1 MPRLAELG
9 SETARMVLSDVRFQ
23 YHRAFSRRRPWS
35 LYVQWLIVLR
45 FCQFVRRYVSSFFVG
60 QFVVLLVVV
69 GARLYP
75 ACGPGLIRSLVI
87 R

>member
-1 MPRLAELG
+1 MFENGLSVITRY
-9 SETARMVLSDVRFQ
+9 RMVLSDVRFQ
-23 YHRAFSRRRPWS
+23 YHRAFFRRRPWS
-35 LYVQWLIVLR
+35 FYVQWLIVLR

-69 GARLYP
+69 GVRLYP